1 MVSLFKEKSAASVF
15 WVVLLSLTLHI
26 DFFSVAP
33 VIITEPGDGLL
44 YHSLKGLQLLPS
56 FALSLLYHLIVLMQA
71 FFLNFILNESRM
83 FAKPVHTTAL
93 AYILLTGILPE
104 WGNISS
110 ALVAN
115 FFVIW
120 VVYHITILYNNAAPK
135 NIIFNMGFV
144 AGIGVLLYYPLM
156 PLLLVIYFAIIGLR
170 PFKINEWFILFLGF
184 ITPIYLYSGYLFLN
198 DRIRELT
205 IFPGI
210 FEWHLVHPGNPVI
223 AGISIAAIITAVS
236 YGVYFWQISS
246 SRMVI
251 QVRRNWFLLFAM
263 MVIFFPVL
271 FFIQPSWPFTLINL
285 TVPAAAFVS
294 YGFTYPKK
302 NIGPAIFF
310 WILLVLALHNNWML

>member
-15 WVVLLSLTLHI
+15 WVVLLSLALHI
-26 DFFSVAP
+26 NFFSDAP

-44 YHSLKGLQLLPS
+44 YKSLKGLQLLPS

-93 AYILLTGILPE
+93 AYILVTGILPE
-104 WGNISS
+104 WGSISS

-120 VVYHITILYNNAAPK
+120 VMYHITILYNNPLPR
-135 NIIFNMGFV
+135 NIIFNMGLV
-144 AGIGVLLYYPLM
+144 AGTGVLLYYPLL

-170 PFKINEWFILFLGF
+170 PFKLNEWFILLLGF
-184 ITPIYLYSGYLFLN
+184 ITPIYMYAGYLFLN
-198 DRIRELT
+198 DRLHELNLF
-205 IFPGI
+205 IKI
-210 FEWHLVHPGNPVI
+210 FEWHLVHPLNPII
-223 AGISIAAIITAVS
+223 AGIALFAVAAAVG
-236 YGVYFWQISS
+236 YGIYFWQISS

-263 MVIFFPVL
+263 LVVFLPVL
-271 FFIQPSWPFTLINL
+271 FFIQPSWPYTLLNVS
-285 TVPAAAFVS
+285 VPAAAFVS

-310 WILLVLALHNNWML
+310 WILTCLAIYNNWMV